1 MNNTIFFFLR
11 IETFELHYN
20 YPQCLEVY
28 LIQSATEIAIYSLH
42 VYDTFSIYLSKK
54 LS

>member
-1 MNNTIFFFLR
+1 MNNIVFFFLR
-11 IETFELHYN
+11 IETFELGYS

-28 LIQSATEIAIYSLH
+28 LVQSATEIAIYSLH
-42 VYDTFSIYLSKK
+42 VYDTFFIYLSKK

>member
-1 MNNTIFFFLR
+1 MNNIVFFLLH
-11 IETFELHYN
+11 IETFELDYS

-28 LIQSATEIAIYSLH
+28 LLQSAREIAIYFLH